1 MIKPIV
7 AGVVGGLVF
16 FAYSVGVLEA
26 GRDLGKKY
34 AEPMYYCASNNTL
47 YTASGTDVTDVVIS
61 IVVDPITDVR
71 VGCNRP
77 GKILE
82 RNEIAVPSVEH
93 LKED

>member
-34 AEPMYYCASNNTL
+34 AEPMYYCASNSTL
-47 YTASGTDVTDVVIS
+47 YTASGTDETDIVIG
-61 IVVDPITDVR
+61 IVVDPLTDTR
-71 VGCNRP
+71 IGCNRP
-77 GKILE
+77 GEMLE
-82 RNEIAVPSVEH
+82 RNEISVPSVEH
-93 LKED
+93 LFED